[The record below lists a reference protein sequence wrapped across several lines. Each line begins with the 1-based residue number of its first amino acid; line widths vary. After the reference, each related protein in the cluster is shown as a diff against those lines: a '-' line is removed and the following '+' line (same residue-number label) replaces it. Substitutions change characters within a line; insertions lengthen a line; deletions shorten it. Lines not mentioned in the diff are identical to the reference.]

1 LRKAAKMIKL
11 AVYGS
16 DGFGREVLPMVRQSF
31 DEPCDIVF
39 VDDQAAKW
47 GTVQNGVQITSFDA
61 ALKERRQ
68 FSIAIANA
76 AARKKVAD
84 RIADAGGTLFSA
96 RAASATIYDDVQI
109 GVGSILCA
117 NVTLTSNIRIG
128 RCFHANI
135 YSYVGHDCEI
145 GDFVTFGPRVSCNGR
160 VMIGNGAY
168 IGTGALLKQGTH
180 EKCLVIGE
188 GATVGMGAVVTKD
201 VAPGA
206 VVVGNPA
213 RPLEPKS

>member
-1 LRKAAKMIKL
+1 MIKF

-16 DGFGREVLPMVRQSF
+16 DGFGREVLPMIRQSF
-31 DEPCDIVF
+31 AGSCDIVF
-39 VDDQAAKW
+39 VDDQPEKW
-47 GTVQNGVQITSFDA
+47 GTFQNGVQVLSFDA
-61 ALKERRQ
+61 ALAEGRQ

-84 RIADAGGTLFSA
+84 RIADAGGILFSA
-96 RAASATIYDDVQI
+96 KATSATVYDDVQI
-109 GVGSILCA
+109 GAGFILCA

-128 RCFHANI
+128 RHFHANI

-180 EKCLVIGE
+180 EKSLVIGE

-201 VAPGA
+201 VAPGT

>member
-1 LRKAAKMIKL
+1 MTKL

-16 DGFGREVLPMVRQSF
+16 DGFGREVFPMIKQEFANS
-31 DEPCDIVF
+31 CDLVF
-39 VDDQAAKW
+39 VDDQPEKW
-47 GTVQNGVQITSFDA
+47 GTFQNGAQVMSFDA
-61 ALKERRQ
+61 ALAEGRQ

-76 AARKKVAD
+76 ATRMKVAE
-84 RIADAGGTLFSA
+84 RIAGAGGKLFSA
-96 RAASATIYDDVQI
+96 RATSVTIYDDVQI
-109 GVGSILCA
+109 GEGAILCA

-128 RCFHANI
+128 RHFHANI

-168 IGTGALLKQGTH
+168 IGTGAMLKQGTR
-180 EKCLVIGE
+180 EKHLVIGE

-213 RPLEPKS
+213 RPLESKS

>member
-1 LRKAAKMIKL
+1 MIRL

-16 DGFGREVLPMVRQSF
+16 DGFGREVLPMIRQSLGA
-31 DEPCDIVF
+31 PCDIVF
-39 VDDQAAKW
+39 VDDQPEKW
-47 GTVQNGVQITSFDA
+47 GSLQNGVQVISFVDA
-61 ALKERRQ
+61 MAEERQ

-76 AARKKVAD
+76 VARKEVANK
-84 RIADAGGTLFSA
+84 IAEAGGTIFSA
-96 RAASATIYDDVQI
+96 KAASATIYDDVQL

-128 RCFHANI
+128 RHFHANI

-160 VMIGNGAY
+160 IFIDSGAY

-180 EKCLVIGE
+180 EKRLTIGE

-201 VAPGA
+201 VMPGA

-213 RPLEPKS
+213 RPLELKS

>member
-1 LRKAAKMIKL
+1 MIKL

-16 DGFGREVLPMVRQSF
+16 DGFGREVLPMIRQGF
-31 DEPCDIVF
+31 AGTCDIVF
-39 VDDQAAKW
+39 VDDQPGKW
-47 GTVQNGVQITSFDA
+47 GTFQNGAQVTSFDA
-61 ALKERRQ
+61 ALAEGRQ

-84 RIADAGGTLFSA
+84 KIADAGGTLFSA
-96 RAASATIYDDVQI
+96 RAASATVYDDVQI
-109 GVGSILCA
+109 GAGSILCA
-117 NVTLTSNIRIG
+117 NVTLTSNIKIG

-160 VMIGNGAY
+160 IMIGEGAY

-180 EKCLVIGE
+180 EKCLVVGE

-201 VAPGA
+201 VAAGA

-213 RPLEPKS
+213 RPLEPKG